1 MTNRSVKGQ
10 FSNHRRWHEFIAAIH
25 ETTVL
30 PYSMGR
36 ARAAESLRWQT
47 SAKWLN
53 VGEDIGVGETQP
65 AAMCV
70 DVAVSLA

>member
-25 ETTVL
+25 ETTTL
-30 PYSMGR
+30 PPPLGQ

-47 SAKWLN
+47 SANWLSL
-53 VGEDIGVGETQP
+53 GENIGLRESQP